1 MIDPDKLKYKVN
13 YNHSLYNFKTGRYES
28 KRYTSAINRLRPI
41 SGSAR
46 NVKGYYLLK
55 HLKMSLYE
63 YTKRTNINSITMEN
77 YFPLTMA
84 ME

>member
-55 HLKMSLYE
+55 HLKSHKIMQHSWLIGIRKQLSDVIHNNKVE
-63 YTKRTNINSITMEN
+63 G
-77 YFPLTMA
+77 
-84 ME
+84 